1 MTNNKKQT
9 RNYVTKVYH
18 QKITKRSDWHL
29 DITRK
34 TVLKNEI
41 YIFVSLYSIICF
53 KKYLTWNKQIK
64 YNIIDLKL
72 NDIWC
77 TIKMK
82 QEIIFFKTINLFLN
96 YPL

>member
-9 RNYVTKVYH
+9 RDYFTQVYH
-18 QKITKRSDWHL
+18 QKITKRSELHL

-82 QEIIFFKTINLFLN
+82 QEINFLKRLTFF
-96 YPL
+96 